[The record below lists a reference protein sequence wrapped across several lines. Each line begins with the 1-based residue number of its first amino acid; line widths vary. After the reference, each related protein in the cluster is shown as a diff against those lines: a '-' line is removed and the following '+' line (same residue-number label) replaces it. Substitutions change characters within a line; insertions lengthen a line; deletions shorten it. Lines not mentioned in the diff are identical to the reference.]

1 MKHIL
6 LFLSLQLFGFSLFAQ
21 KTYQRSLGETG
32 DDNAYDLVIDEM
44 GDIVLA
50 GVSTSFST
58 TKSGYLNKVDTV
70 GKLVW
75 SKVYKAEQN
84 VIFRVVKQARTGGFI
99 IAGNTNAYGAGRKDA
114 LLLKTDADGNI
125 EWSKTYGGEFHDYGF
140 DVESTLDGGYILVGE
155 TNSFDV
161 SGSDV
166 FVVKVGPKGEVEWS
180 KAYGGPNVEFSSG
193 IVELLDGYVFSSET
207 NSHGAGS
214 WDVALTKISKTG
226 EVLWYSVFGGTKDD
240 FCYSIDL
247 DPKNLDVYM
256 TGSSSSFGMGGRDMY
271 VFQVNKKG
279 DLENAKSIGEGY
291 DEQGHVIRVLP
302 DGGLAI
308 AGFTNSFNGHLNAE
322 DLFLVRFSHGLHL
335 RWSKIMGGV
344 FGDYALGMQVDS
356 TGNFYIA
363 GETYSY
369 NNRSDK
375 DAYLVKMEDD
385 PRASNCEQIR
395 VQATPLKVTDEVKV
409 NKYQPN
415 IRDLEP
421 KVSNAPFLVEQV
433 LTLETII
440 CTDNNTL
447 IESDRR
453 K

>member
-1 MKHIL
+1 MRIQLSLIL
-6 LFLSLQLFGFSLFAQ
+6 LIISFSIFAQ
-21 KTYQRSLGETG
+21 KTYQRSFGEAS
-32 DDNAYDLVIDEM
+32 DDNAYDLVLEET
-44 GDIVLA
+44 GNIVIA
-50 GVSTSFST
+50 GVSNSFTT

-75 SKVYKAEQN
+75 SKVFSAEQN

-99 IAGNTNAYGAGRKDA
+99 IAGNTNAFGAGRKDA
-114 LLLKTDADGNI
+114 LLVKTDVDGNL

-155 TNSFDV
+155 TNSFGV

-166 FVVKVGPKGEVEWS
+166 LLVKVDPNGDVEWS
-180 KAYGGPNVEFSSG
+180 KAYGGANVEFSSG
-193 IVELLDGYVFSSET
+193 IIELLDGYVFSSET
-207 NSHGAGS
+207 NTHGAGS
-214 WDVALTKISKTG
+214 WDVALTKIDKNG
-226 EVLWYSVFGGTKDD
+226 DVLWYSVFGGAKDD
-240 FCYSIDL
+240 FCYSIDV
-247 DPKNLDVYM
+247 DTRNLDVYM

-279 DLENAKSIGEGY
+279 DLVNAKSIGEGY
-291 DEQGHVIRVLP
+291 DEQGHIIKVMA
-302 DGGLAI
+302 DGGVAI
-308 AGFTNSFNGHLNAE
+308 AGFTNSFNGHLNSE

-335 RWSKIMGGV
+335 KWSKIMGGV

-356 TGNFYIA
+356 LGNFYIA

-369 NNRSDK
+369 NGRSDK

-385 PRASNCEQIR
+385 PRASSCEQIR
-395 VQATPLKVTDEVKV
+395 VQATPLRITEEVEV
-409 NKYQPN
+409 NKYQPGV
-415 IRDLEP
+415 RDIEP
-421 KVSNAPFLVEQV
+421 IVSKADLVVEQV

-447 IESDRR
+447 IDSDRR